1 MGKDVAMGMGA
12 AVWTLAAMW
21 MGAATC
27 NAIGKR
33 AGLVWL
39 LGLLTLGWAGDA
51 AALQVR
57 ADGVSP
63 DARTVVARAADLMG
77 GEDALRGVRY
87 VTLRMMTQWQ
97 RTGFR
102 AVPFTDRP
110 SFEPHFDVRDYA
122 LPAWRNTRDFG
133 ARKITNIVR
142 DSVAV
147 TDLGEG
153 FRPLSAA
160 YVDERD
166 ELFTYTP
173 DRLVVA
179 LLDAPDL
186 AAGADTVIGGEP
198 HRVVSGTLSG
208 RYPARVYFHAG
219 IGLPTLLRFAAAHPA
234 DFGLVQWGEMDV
246 EVWYSSWGTFGDLAI
261 ARQWD
266 ILRVGVPYKRMTV
279 QSAVFGADIAADSFA
294 IAEDLR
300 DRYWASKAPLPM
312 HEGIDVMGTTEAAP
326 GLLTLQAGFGM
337 PAGAVELGDG
347 WLMLNAGQAPYN
359 YDQAV
364 DALAGG
370 GVEELTGV
378 LVAEAR
384 GGNGGVV
391 RAAQQRRALFVSR
404 SAEPFVRTILRNA
417 GASQA
422 TVDVVSTGRTLG
434 RGVERVVLEPIDLP
448 DVPGSLLLFK
458 PSIGWLYVP
467 EGTDPLHL
475 RMARERAR
483 ALGWN
488 VEVVGGPRG
497 LWNPDG

>member
-1 MGKDVAMGMGA
+1 MGKS
-12 AVWTLAAMW
+12 AAM
-21 MGAATC
+21 C
-27 NAIGKR
+27 NASGKR

-39 LGLLTLGWAGDA
+39 LGLVTVGWAGDA
-51 AALQVR
+51 AALQAR
-57 ADGVSP
+57 ADGASP
-63 DARTVVARAADLMG
+63 DATTVVARAAELMG
-77 GEDALRGVRY
+77 GEDALRGVRH

-133 ARKITNIVR
+133 AREITNIVR

-147 TDLGEG
+147 TDLGDG
-153 FRPLSAA
+153 FRPLSVA

-186 AAGADTVIGGEP
+186 AAEADTIIGGER

-208 RYPARVYFHAG
+208 RFPSRVYFHAG

-266 ILRVGVPYKRMTV
+266 IIRVGVPYKRMTV

-294 IAEDLR
+294 IADDLR
-300 DRYWASKAPLPM
+300 DRYWDSEAPLPM
-312 HEGIDVMGTTEAAP
+312 HEGIEVTGTTEAAP
-326 GLLTLQAGFGM
+326 GLVTIQAGFGM
-337 PAGAVELGDG
+337 PAGAVEVGDG
-347 WLMLNAGQAPYN
+347 WLMLGAGQAPFN
-359 YDQAV
+359 HDQAV
-364 DALAGG
+364 DALATG
-370 GVEELTGV
+370 GVGELSGV

-391 RAAQQRRALFVSR
+391 RAAQQGRAILVSQ

-422 TVDVVSTGRTLG
+422 TVDVVSSGRTLG
-434 RGVERVVLEPIDLP
+434 RGAERLVLEPIDLP
-448 DVPGSLLLFK
+448 DVPGSLLVFK

-475 RMARERAR
+475 RMARERAQ
-483 ALGWN
+483 ALGWS
-488 VEVVGGPRG
+488 VEVVGSPRG
-497 LWNPDG
+497 LWSQGG